1 MTESFQPSRGEGR
14 RLLIVDDDDAVLR
27 GLSSYFEQLGYT
39 VIKAAT
45 GRAGIAAHSSH
56 SPDVTIL
63 DLRLPDIDGLQVL
76 EVLRQKKAMVVL
88 LTGYGDIPTAVQAMR
103 LGAENFL
110 TKPVEMDHLVAT
122 IERAFEKV
130 ELRKE
135 NVRLRELLPTSGK
148 RASQAMVA
156 VALVAGA
163 LFVGWIV
170 GGDGA
175 RRPEPVPIAPTR
187 ELPPTPQGKRVDSL
201 INIPAPVPLPDSAGG
216 RNSRGDTGK
225 G

>member
-1 MTESFQPSRGEGR
+1 MTTPFQPARGDGR
-14 RLLIVDDDDAVLR
+14 RLLVVDDDDAVLR
-27 GLSSYFEQLGYT
+27 GLASYFEQLGYET
-39 VIKAAT
+39 IKAAT
-45 GRAGIAAHSSH
+45 GRAGITAHSSH
-56 SPDVTIL
+56 NPDVTIL

-76 EVLRQKKAMVVL
+76 EVLRQKRAMVVL

-135 NVRLRELLPTSGK
+135 NVQLRALLPTQGK
-148 RASQAMVA
+148 RATQALVA

-163 LFVGWIV
+163 LFLGWAL
-170 GGDGA
+170 GGDNA
-175 RRPEPVPIAPTR
+175 KRPLPPAIAPTQP
-187 ELPPTPQGKRVDSL
+187 LPLTPQGRRVDSL
-201 INIPAPVPLPDSAGG
+201 LAVPTPVPLPDSLGRRGG
-216 RNSRGDTGK
+216 VDTTRP
-225 G
+225 